1 MTMWTPDLSGRQG
14 PAYRRIADTIAGGIR
29 ERRLKP
35 GERLPTQRDMAR
47 QLGLTVGTVTRGY
60 AEAKRRGLVS
70 GEVGRGT
77 FVRRERP
84 STISFSFRHR
94 TDSVIDLGLNLP
106 VPSTSD
112 ERLLHEIATL
122 ARDGGLS
129 DSLGYQE
136 SWGAARHRE
145 CGAEWIRRSGL
156 EATAEEVVVTCGA
169 QHALLIVFST
179 RCQPGDTVLTEALTY
194 PGMTALAR
202 LLHLRVEGVALDGD
216 GLRPDALEDACR
228 RHAPKALYVQP
239 TVHNPTACVMSAARR
254 ADIVDITRRY
264 DVAIVE
270 DDTYGFLAPD
280 APPRLRQLAPE
291 NSYFV
296 TSLSKSLLPAL
307 RIGFVHAPRQAIESL
322 DRAMMASTWMAS
334 PISAEIAAACI
345 ERGVADR
352 SVQSRLEETAERRK
366 IVKEVLG
373 VHLPDRLPGQGYHFW
388 LTLPEPWRVEDFV
401 AEARERDV
409 LVSSSETFVV
419 GRGAAPH
426 AVRVCLGAPETRDEL
441 EKGLK
446 VLADL
451 LDRSPSPAR
460 SSL

>member
-1 MTMWTPDLSGRQG
+1 MWTPDLSHHAG
-14 PAYRRIADTIAGGIR
+14 PAYRSIADAIAGGIR

-35 GERLPTQRDMAR
+35 GERLPTQRDLAR
-47 QLGLTVGTVTRGY
+47 QLGLTVGTITRGY
-60 AEAKRRGLVS
+60 SEAKRRGLVS

-84 STISFSFRHR
+84 SAVAFSFRHR
-94 TDSVIDLGLNLP
+94 TDGVIDLSMNLP

-112 ERLLHEIATL
+112 QLLLDEIATL
-122 ARDGGLS
+122 TQDGGMS
-129 DSLGYQE
+129 DALGYQE

-169 QHALLIVFST
+169 QHAMLIVFAT

-202 LLHLRVEGVALDGD
+202 LLHLRVEGVALDED

-228 RHAPKALYVQP
+228 RHAPTALYVQP
-239 TVHNPTACVMSAARR
+239 TVHNPTASVMSAARR
-254 ADIVDITRRY
+254 ADIADIAHQY

-270 DDTYGFLAPD
+270 DDIYGFLAPD
-280 APPRLRQLAPE
+280 APPPLTQLAPE
-291 NSYFV
+291 RSYFL

-307 RIGFVHAPRQAIESL
+307 RIGFVFAPHDSIQAL

-334 PISAEIAAACI
+334 PISAQIAAACI

-352 SVQSRLEETAERRK
+352 AVDSRLEETAARRRIAMK
-366 IVKEVLG
+366 ALG
-373 VHLPDRLPGQGYHFW
+373 AHFPDRSPGQGYHLW

-401 AEARERDV
+401 AEARARDV

-426 AVRVCLGAPETRDEL
+426 AVRICLGAPETRAEL
-441 EKGLK
+441 EKGLG
-446 VLADL
+446 VVAEL
-451 LDRSPSPAR
+451 LDGSPSPVR